1 MGQFATICHPSPN
14 QTFLILPLGSVVAQA
29 FLPVRPSQ
37 TQLSQLKH
45 DTINLQSPL
54 KYRPRPVHDPN
65 VVPQSP
71 SFLSPPTNLFLPPVN
86 LHYNLVVPI
95 ASTFSR
101 FLFLSLPSLL
111 LFSPH
116 VLAQEAP
123 PASSAR
129 ILLLPRKLVSGERAT
144 LAVLDV
150 NGRLTPGVT
159 VEFTDGDKF
168 TTDATGRALFVAP
181 LNAAKIYASIQGRP
195 GRVSSTILSPADAP
209 SGTLEVSLVPRIVS
223 LSDRLEMSG
232 HGFCGV
238 ADTNNVTFDN
248 KPGFVL
254 AASPAYLAVIP
265 PVNMNPGPSQVQVT
279 CGQKTFQP
287 FIVVLVAL
295 ELEASGAPLTPAE
308 HRTLTVR
315 VKGSAAKVSL
325 EARNL
330 APDVAELQGGVTAR
344 ALSSGGAENLAK
356 FELVGKQ
363 RGNFVISIR
372 LLSPATP
379 PRL

>member
-1 MGQFATICHPSPN
+1 MS
-14 QTFLILPLGSVVAQA
+14 
-29 FLPVRPSQ
+29 
-37 TQLSQLKH
+37 
-45 DTINLQSPL
+45 
-54 KYRPRPVHDPN
+54 
-65 VVPQSP
+65 
-71 SFLSPPTNLFLPPVN
+71 
-86 LHYNLVVPI
+86 
-95 ASTFSR
+95 STFPR
-101 FLFLSLPSLL
+101 FLSLLLASLL
-111 LFSPH
+111 LFAAGSS
-116 VLAQEAP
+116 AQEAP

-159 VEFTDGDKF
+159 VEFTDGDRF

-181 LNAAKIYASIQGRP
+181 LNAAKVYASIQGRP
-195 GRVSSTILSPADAP
+195 GRVSSTILSPAEAP
-209 SGTLEVSLVPRIVS
+209 SGTLEVILVPRIAS
-223 LSDRLEMSG
+223 LSDRLEMTG

-238 ADTNNVTFDN
+238 ADTNSITFDN

-265 PVNMNPGPSQVQVT
+265 PVDMNPGPSQVQVT
-279 CGQKTFQP
+279 CGQKTVQP

-295 ELEASGAPLTPAE
+295 ELEASGAPLAPGE

-315 VKGSAAKVSL
+315 VKGSTAKVSL

-363 RGNFVISIR
+363 HGNFVISIR
-372 LLSPATP
+372 LISPTSAP
-379 PRL
+379 HL